1 MQPKPDQNKK
11 SGTQVKKAPT
21 AQPGPADVGSA
32 NTPSPSSG
40 QTTSG
45 QTTSGQTT
53 SGQTTSGQTTS
64 GPTAGQQTGGG
75 NDLLQHAKQT
85 TSEVVDQVQQQAG
98 SRLDRQKDEAAKDL
112 QQLAGA
118 VRHLGDELGGQQQA
132 GPIAHYAAQY
142 GRKAADGIERLTNY
156 LRTNDTKA
164 LVSEIESFG
173 RRQPALLLGG
183 AFLLGLAGAR
193 FFKSSMSPSEQYTG
207 RALPPPHQ
215 PSHVSTTTA
224 AL

>member
-32 NTPSPSSG
+32 NTPSPS
-40 QTTSG
+40 
-45 QTTSGQTT
+45 

>member
-1 MQPKPDQNKK
+1 MQPKPDQTKK

-32 NTPSPSSG
+32 HTPSPSSG
-40 QTTSG
+40 QTASG
-45 QTTSGQTT
+45 QTASGQT
-53 SGQTTSGQTTS
+53 S
-64 GPTAGQQTGGG
+64 GQQTGGG

-85 TSEVVDQVQQQAG
+85 TSEVVDQVQHQAG

-132 GPIAHYAAQY
+132 GPIAQYAAQY
-142 GRKAADGIERLTNY
+142 GLKAADGIERLTDY

-193 FFKSSMSPSEQYTG
+193 FFKSSMSPGEQYTG